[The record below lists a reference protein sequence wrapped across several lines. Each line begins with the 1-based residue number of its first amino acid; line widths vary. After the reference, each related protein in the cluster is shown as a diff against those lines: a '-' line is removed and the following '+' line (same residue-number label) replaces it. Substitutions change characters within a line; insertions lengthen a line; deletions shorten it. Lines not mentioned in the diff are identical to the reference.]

1 MRKKRTSL
9 EIARDL
15 KSSMPSIGVASKSKR
30 IRAYIWTAERALSL
44 AEGDKQIASEAL
56 AILAH
61 LSKPFE
67 KALHTTMRNLNGIS
81 AGILTGFPYD
91 FARMA
96 ALREGLVRY

>member
-1 MRKKRTSL
+1 MKKKKTSL
-9 EIARDL
+9 AIARDL
-15 KSSMPSIGVASKSKR
+15 KSSMPSIGIASKSKR

-44 AEGDKQIASEAL
+44 AEGDKQTASEAL

-67 KALHTTMRNLNGIS
+67 KALNMTMRNLDSIS
-81 AGILTGFPYD
+81 DGILTGFPHD